1 MRSHNLDRQIQES
14 HTQVQEHEKKSLLAQ
29 DWVNLLYQISQET
42 VKSFDLELVLN
53 RTLIRVSQALQ
64 AEHSSILLLD
74 PDSGYLEH
82 RAAVARAQ
90 ALPKGGKRT
99 RFRRGV
105 GLAGWVLEHNEPA
118 ILPSMDDDPRW
129 DSDPDG
135 QHNSRSALAVPL
147 ASEHEVLG
155 VMLLFHGETG
165 HFEEQHLAF
174 ASAAAKHIAAAIE
187 NAEMFRLVREQ
198 AARLGAMLR
207 QQRQISAQHVAILSA
222 ITDGVAVSDED
233 GQITVL
239 NDAARR
245 IMRLDAAQLIGRPLP
260 TLFAGVSEEEQDA
273 VSEALAEVRAHPRR
287 QEQLI
292 PLSVTVHRGEQIIQA
307 SFMPMFDERQVFAG
321 IVIVFRDV
329 TREREIA
336 QAKNEFV
343 SVVAHELRTPMTSIK
358 GYTDLILQG
367 ALGEVNGKQRRFL
380 QIVKTNVDRLSELIS
395 DLLDTARIE
404 AGRVRLEIE
413 FVQVTS
419 IVGEVCDS
427 LAETIR
433 ERDLSLT
440 TEADPAVPT
449 VQADRNRLIQVLMN
463 LLSNA
468 YRYTPAGGSI
478 TVSVRP
484 DKDAVLVQVADTGIG
499 IAPEDQEKIFE
510 RFYRADQEIVNQQTG
525 TGLGLPIARSLV
537 ELHGGRLWLESEL
550 GVGSTFSFTLPAQG
564 QADVHPV

>member
-1 MRSHNLDRQIQES
+1 MHSHNLERQIQES
-14 HTQVQEHEKKSLLAQ
+14 QTQVKEHDERVSLADDQ
-29 DWVNLLYQISQET
+29 VHLLYQIVQET
-42 VKSFDLELVLN
+42 IRSFDLELVLN
-53 RTLIRVSQALQ
+53 RTLIRISQALQ
-64 AEHSSILLLD
+64 ADRGSILLLD
-74 PDSGYLEH
+74 SGSGYLEH

-118 ILPSMDDDPRW
+118 LLPSIDDDPRW
-129 DSDPDG
+129 EADPEG
-135 QHNSRSALAVPL
+135 PHNSQSALALPL
-147 ASEHEVLG
+147 ASKREVLG
-155 VMLLFHGETG
+155 VMLLFHDTAGYFQKE
-165 HFEEQHLAF
+165 HLSF
-174 ASAAAKHIAAAIE
+174 AEAAAKHIVTAIE

-198 AARLGAMLR
+198 ADRLGVMLR
-207 QQRQISAQHVAILSA
+207 RQRQINAQHVAILSA
-222 ITDGVAVSDED
+222 IADGVAVSDED
-233 GQITVL
+233 GQIAVV

-245 IMRLDAAQLIGRPLP
+245 IMRLGTVQLDDQPLS
-260 TLFAGVSEEEQDA
+260 TLFAALSEAEQDA

-292 PLSVTVHRGEQIIQA
+292 PLSVTVHRGDQIVQA
-307 SFMPMFDERQVFAG
+307 AFMPMFDERRIFAG

-329 TREREIA
+329 TREREVA

-367 ALGEVNGKQRRFL
+367 ALGEVNNRQRHFL
-380 QIVKTNVDRLSELIS
+380 EIVKTNVDRLSELVG
-395 DLLDTARIE
+395 DLLDTARID

-413 FVQVTS
+413 PVQVAS

-433 ERDLSLT
+433 ERGLELT
-440 TEADPAVPT
+440 VEADPGIPT
-449 VQADRNRLIQVLMN
+449 VQADRNRLIQILMN

-468 YRYTPAGGSI
+468 YRYTPSGGSI
-478 TVSVRP
+478 AVSVRP
-484 DKDAVLVQVADTGIG
+484 TDDAVLVEVADTGIG

-510 RFYRADQEIVNQQTG
+510 RFYRVDHELVNRQAG

-550 GVGSTFSFTLPAQG
+550 GAGSTFSFTLPAQ
-564 QADVHPV
+564 QVDVHPV

>member
-1 MRSHNLDRQIQES
+1 MRSDNLERQIRES
-14 HTQVQEHEKKSLLAQ
+14 HTQVREHEKKAVLAQ

-42 VKSFDLELVLN
+42 AKSFDLELVLN

-64 AEHSSILLLD
+64 AEQSSILLLD
-74 PDSGYLEH
+74 PGSGYLEH

-90 ALPKGGKRT
+90 GLPRGGKRT

-105 GLAGWVLEHNEPA
+105 GLAGWVLERNEPV
-118 ILPSMDDDPRW
+118 ILPSIDDDPRW
-129 DSDPDG
+129 DPDPDG
-135 QHNSRSALAVPL
+135 QYNSRSVLAVPL

-155 VMLLFHGETG
+155 VMLLFHGEEG
-165 HFEEQHLAF
+165 YFEEQHLAF
-174 ASAAAKHIAAAIE
+174 AGAAAKHIAAAIE

-198 AARLGAMLR
+198 AARSGAMLR
-207 QQRQISAQHVAILSA
+207 QQRQINAQHVAILSA
-222 ITDGVAVSDED
+222 ITDGVAVSDEE
-233 GQITVL
+233 GQIAVL

-245 IMRLDAAQLIGRPLP
+245 IMRLGAVQLAGRPLP
-260 TLFAGVSEEEQDA
+260 TLFAGVSAEEQEA
-273 VSEALAEVRAHPRR
+273 VSEALAEVRAHPRH

-292 PLSVTVHRGEQIIQA
+292 PLSVTVHRGELIIQA

-329 TREREIA
+329 TRERGIA

-343 SVVAHELRTPMTSIK
+343 SVVAHELRTPLTSIK

-367 ALGEVNGKQRRFL
+367 ALGEVNGKQQHFL
-380 QIVKTNVDRLSELIS
+380 EIVKTNVDRLSELIS

-404 AGRVRLEIE
+404 AGRARLEIE
-413 FVQVTS
+413 PVQVTS
-419 IVGEVCDS
+419 IVREVCDS

-433 ERDLSLT
+433 ERGLSLAI
-440 TEADPAVPT
+440 EADPAVST

-478 TVSVRP
+478 TVSVRL
-484 DKDAVLVQVADTGIG
+484 DTDAVLVEVADTGIG

-550 GVGSTFSFTLPAQG
+550 GVGSTFRFTLPAQG
-564 QADVHPV
+564 QADIHPV

>member
-1 MRSHNLDRQIQES
+1 MRFPNLERQIQEP
-14 HTQVQEHEKKSLLAQ
+14 HTGLQAHQAQALRDQ

-42 VKSFDLELVLN
+42 VKSLDLELMLN

-64 AEHSSILLLD
+64 AEHASILLLD
-74 PDSGYLEH
+74 PASGYLEH
-82 RAAVARAQ
+82 RAAVARPR

-118 ILPSMDDDPRW
+118 ILPSIDDDPRW
-129 DSDPDG
+129 EPDPNG
-135 QHNSRSALAVPL
+135 KHNSRSAIAVPL
-147 ASEHEVLG
+147 ASEQKLLG
-155 VMLLFHGETG
+155 VMLLFHGEAG
-165 HFEEQHLAF
+165 YFAQPHLAF
-174 ASAAAKHIAAAIE
+174 ASTAARHIAAAIE

-198 AARLGAMLR
+198 ADRLGAMLR
-207 QQRQISAQHVAILSA
+207 QQRQINAQHVAILSA
-222 ITDGVAVSDED
+222 IADGVAVSDEE
-233 GQITVL
+233 GRIAVV
-239 NDAARR
+239 NEAARR
-245 IMRLDAAQLIGRPLP
+245 IMHLDVTQLIGRPLP
-260 TLFAGVSEEEQDA
+260 ALFAGVSTAEQEA
-273 VSEALAEVRAHPRR
+273 VAEALAEVRTHPRR

-292 PLSVTVHRGEQIIQA
+292 PLSATVHRGERIIQA
-307 SFMPMFDERQVFAG
+307 SFMPMFDERQIYAG

-343 SVVAHELRTPMTSIK
+343 SIVAHELRTPMTSIK

-367 ALGEVNGKQRRFL
+367 ALGEVSDQQRRFL
-380 QIVKTNVDRLSELIS
+380 EIVKTNVDRLSELVS

-404 AGRVRLEIE
+404 AGRVRLETE
-413 FVQVTS
+413 PVNVPA

-433 ERDLSLT
+433 EHGLT
-440 TEADPAVPT
+440 LTVEADPGIPA

-468 YRYTPAGGSI
+468 YRYTPSGGSI
-478 TVSVRP
+478 AVSVRP
-484 DKDAVLVQVADTGIG
+484 DKDAVLVEVQDTGIG
-499 IAPEDQEKIFE
+499 IAVEDQERIFE
-510 RFYRADQEIVNQQTG
+510 RFYRADHDLVNQQAG

-550 GVGSTFSFTLPAQG
+550 GRGSTFRFTLPAQG
-564 QADVHPV
+564 QADTHPV

>member
-1 MRSHNLDRQIQES
+1 MRSPNLERQISES
-14 HTQVQEHEKKSLLAQ
+14 HMQVQEHETPALDDQ

-42 VKSFDLELVLN
+42 VRSLNLELMLN
-53 RTLIRVSQALQ
+53 RTLIRVSQALH

-74 PDSGYLEH
+74 PTSGYLEH

-118 ILPSMDDDPRW
+118 IVPDIDDEPRW
-129 DSDPDG
+129 APDPEG
-135 QHNSRSALAVPL
+135 ARNSRSALAVPL
-147 ASEHEVLG
+147 ASEHKVLG
-155 VMLLFHGETG
+155 VMLLFHGERD
-165 HFEEQHLAF
+165 HFMEPHRAF
-174 ASAAAKHIAAAIE
+174 ASAAAKHIASAIE

-198 AARLGAMLR
+198 ADRLGAMLR
-207 QQRQISAQHVAILSA
+207 QQRQINAQHVAILAA
-222 ITDGVAVSDED
+222 IADGVAVSDEE
-233 GQITVL
+233 GQVAVV
-239 NDAARR
+239 NEAARR
-245 IMRLDAAQLIGRPLP
+245 IMRLDAAQLIGRPLSM
-260 TLFAGVSEEEQDA
+260 LFAGVSEAEQEA
-273 VSEALAEVRAHPRR
+273 VAEALAEVRQHPRL

-367 ALGEVNGKQRRFL
+367 AMGEVNGQQRRFL
-380 QIVKTNVDRLSELIS
+380 EIVKTNVDRLSELIS

-413 FVQVTS
+413 PVQVPS

-433 ERDLSLT
+433 ERGLALT
-440 TEADPAVPT
+440 VESDPDVPAVH
-449 VQADRNRLIQVLMN
+449 ADRNRLIQVLMN

-468 YRYTPAGGSI
+468 YRYTPVGGSI

-484 DKDAVLVQVADTGIG
+484 DKDAVLVEVKDTGIG

-510 RFYRADQEIVNQQTG
+510 RFFRADQELVNEQTG

-550 GVGSTFSFTLPAQG
+550 GQGSTFSFTLPAQG